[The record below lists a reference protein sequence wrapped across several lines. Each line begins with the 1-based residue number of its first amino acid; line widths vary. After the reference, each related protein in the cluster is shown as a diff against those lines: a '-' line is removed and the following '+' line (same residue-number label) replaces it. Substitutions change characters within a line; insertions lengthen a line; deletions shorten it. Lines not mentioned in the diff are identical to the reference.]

1 MKGWRAKFCRCLVPT
16 LPQNIQT
23 WRNARF
29 HLRSLSIDIHQL
41 EQLDA
46 DAGVRWSRQS
56 ASARL
61 LLWGFLAV
69 ESILR
74 TEVVLQFHLVQTIQR
89 DEKGNCW
96 TPEGGPTGRNILLSR
111 DPTLHANSNPNFAIQ
126 RQTGVKT
133 V

>member
-1 MKGWRAKFCRCLVPT
+1 MKGWRTKFHRCLVPA
-16 LPQNIQT
+16 LPQNTQT

-46 DAGVRWSRQS
+46 GVRWSRHS

-61 LLWGFLAV
+61 FLWGFLAV

-74 TEVVLQFHLVQTIQR
+74 AEVVLQFRLVQTIQT

-96 TPEGGPTGRNILLSR
+96 TPEGGPTGRNILLCR
-111 DPTLHANSNPNFAIQ
+111 DPTLHANSNPNFAIR
-126 RQTGVKT
+126 RQTEVKT
-133 V
+133 A